1 MTRKTILIVDDHFVV
16 RDGLRLILETSK
28 EYQVIAEAENGYDA
42 VKAVD
47 EYLPDLI
54 LMDLNLPGLTGL
66 EAIKIIRQK
75 HSDIPIIILTAF
87 NEGSSI
93 LRGLQLGAKGYL
105 LKDTDRESFFRAIES
120 ALRGETLL
128 SPEISE
134 KIFSY
139 KDKRER
145 ENLVEHSLTLSKR
158 EYLILQQVAQGFTN
172 KEIAFDL
179 ALSERTIKAH
189 LTNIYNKLGVNSRSE
204 AVATALDKGLI
215 SL

>member
-47 EYLPDLI
+47 EYHPNLI

-66 EAIKIIRQK
+66 EAIEIIRQK

-87 NEGSSI
+87 NEDSSI

-128 SPEISE
+128 SPEISK

-139 KDKRER
+139 KDKREQ
-145 ENLVEHSLTLSKR
+145 ENLLKNSFALSKK
-158 EYLILQQVAQGFTN
+158 EYLILQQVARGFTN

-179 ALSERTIKAH
+179 GLSERTIKAH